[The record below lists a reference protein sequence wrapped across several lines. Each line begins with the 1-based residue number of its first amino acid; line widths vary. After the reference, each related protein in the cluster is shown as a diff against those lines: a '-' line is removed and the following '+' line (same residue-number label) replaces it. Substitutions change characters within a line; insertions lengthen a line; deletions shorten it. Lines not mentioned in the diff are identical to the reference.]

1 MALWRETGLVAPR
14 PTEGK
19 RHGNLDVAEAFL
31 LAAVARN
38 PDIPMPELA
47 AFLREEKAIAA
58 APPARGETG
67 QGRSEGPSG
76 GAHRRKRKRF
86 PSFDYLRVFVA

>member
-58 APPARGETG
+58 APLQEAKPAKGDLK
-67 QGRSEGPSG
+67 GRLAELTAASG
-76 GAHRRKRKRF
+76 SDFRA
-86 PSFDYLRVFVA
+86 STI